1 MRSPYGVDARPVW
14 TARWWWDGGGEV
26 SWKRREARSEREN
39 SEEAAARVSAEE
51 EDEARGN
58 EEEADEE
65 EDDDADDEDDDDD
78 DDAASGGILC
88 CKGTMEIGVGLGS
101 TLLPLRLLLLCALD
115 EALTSTKRALEA
127 RCAMH
132 WPRDPA
138 GGTRGC
144 SIGGVTVVALGSS
157 VTRAEE
163 EGVGD
168 GRSGVQTR
176 LLLQLP
182 ASSSKGSS
190 PLSGVGRTVWV
201 DCRVAIADCDGWG
214 EERGSGGREGVGERG
229 VDVG

>member
-39 SEEAAARVSAEE
+39 SEEVAARVSAGDDD
-51 EDEARGN
+51 DEARGN

-65 EDDDADDEDDDDD
+65 EDDDDDDDDDEDDEDDDDDDDD

-88 CKGTMEIGVGLGS
+88 CKGTMERGVGLGS
-101 TLLPLRLLLLCALD
+101 TLLPLRMLLLYALD

-132 WPRDPA
+132 WPRDPV

-144 SIGGVTVVALGSS
+144 SIGGGPVVASGSS
-157 VTRAEE
+157 GT
-163 EGVGD
+163 
-168 GRSGVQTR
+168 
-176 LLLQLP
+176 LQ
-182 ASSSKGSS
+182 
-190 PLSGVGRTVWV
+190 
-201 DCRVAIADCDGWG
+201 
-214 EERGSGGREGVGERG
+214 
-229 VDVG
+229 